1 MCKREITL
9 GILQLLSC
17 PRAFKTAIMIKILR
31 FVLILTIVSI
41 PLQAQTVHQ
50 YEISFENAI
59 HHEAQ
64 IKATFTNLDDGP
76 LEVRMSRTSPGRYA
90 IHNFAKNVYAVSA
103 RDGQGNELEISRPN
117 PQQWDVIG
125 HDGTVVFEY
134 TLYANRGDGT
144 YSQIDETHAS
154 LNIPAT
160 FAYARNYMHRPVEIM
175 FDVREDLNWS
185 VATQLKYE
193 GGTTYSAP
201 NGYYFMDSPV
211 LIGDFHLREEMVDDQ
226 LIRLALQSPANDS
239 EVNEYFSKVMA
250 IVKAQ
255 KEIFGELPSF
265 DFGEYTFLSLYM
277 PNARR
282 DGMEHRN
289 STIVTNQKAFEEPL
303 AETSIGTI
311 SHEFFHVWNVE
322 RIRPA
327 SLEPFDFEEANMSG
341 ELWFAEGFTSYYTT
355 LTLVRAGIWSE
366 EEYAERLAGSINRVF
381 NSPGLQF
388 FNPIEMSYRAPF
400 VDAATSIDP
409 TNNEN
414 IFVSYYTYG
423 SVLGLALDLSLR
435 TRSDD
440 KNLDDYFKLIWE
452 LYGKTEIPY
461 SIRDLKSALASYTDQ
476 SFADDFFS
484 RFVYQSQMP
493 DYAGLLR
500 EFGIKMEKANPGRPT
515 LGNRLLMVDGGFQL
529 SGNAIKGSPLYE
541 AGIQSSD
548 IITSIG
554 GRTILPGV
562 EVEEILEERRP
573 GQTITIKYVRFGEE
587 RTARVRLMEDQNY
600 KTSLV
605 RRPTRSVREN
615 RNAWLGI
622 E

>member
-17 PRAFKTAIMIKILR
+17 PRAFKKAIMIKILR
-31 FVLILTIVSI
+31 FVLILTNVSI
-41 PLQAQTVHQ
+41 PLQAQTVHK

-76 LEVRMSRTSPGRYA
+76 FEVRMSRTSPGRYA

-103 RDGQGNELEISRPN
+103 RDGQGNELKISRPN
-117 PQQWDVIG
+117 PQQWDVTG

-134 TLYANRGDGT
+134 TLFANRGDGT

-160 FAYARNYMHRPVEIM
+160 FAYARNYMHRPVEIT
-175 FDVREDLNWS
+175 FNVREDLNWS

-201 NGYYFMDSPV
+201 DGYYFMDSPV

-265 DFGEYTFLSLYM
+265 DYGEYTFLLLYM
-277 PNARR
+277 PNASR

-311 SHEFFHVWNVE
+311 SHEF
-322 RIRPA
+322 
-327 SLEPFDFEEANMSG
+327 SM
-341 ELWFAEGFTSYYTT
+341 Y
-355 LTLVRAGIWSE
+355 GI
-366 EEYAERLAGSINRVF
+366 
-381 NSPGLQF
+381 
-388 FNPIEMSYRAPF
+388 
-400 VDAATSIDP
+400 
-409 TNNEN
+409 
-414 IFVSYYTYG
+414 
-423 SVLGLALDLSLR
+423 
-435 TRSDD
+435 
-440 KNLDDYFKLIWE
+440 
-452 LYGKTEIPY
+452 
-461 SIRDLKSALASYTDQ
+461 
-476 SFADDFFS
+476 
-484 RFVYQSQMP
+484 
-493 DYAGLLR
+493 
-500 EFGIKMEKANPGRPT
+500 
-515 LGNRLLMVDGGFQL
+515 
-529 SGNAIKGSPLYE
+529 
-541 AGIQSSD
+541 
-548 IITSIG
+548 
-554 GRTILPGV
+554 
-562 EVEEILEERRP
+562 
-573 GQTITIKYVRFGEE
+573 
-587 RTARVRLMEDQNY
+587 
-600 KTSLV
+600 
-605 RRPTRSVREN
+605 
-615 RNAWLGI
+615 
-622 E
+622 